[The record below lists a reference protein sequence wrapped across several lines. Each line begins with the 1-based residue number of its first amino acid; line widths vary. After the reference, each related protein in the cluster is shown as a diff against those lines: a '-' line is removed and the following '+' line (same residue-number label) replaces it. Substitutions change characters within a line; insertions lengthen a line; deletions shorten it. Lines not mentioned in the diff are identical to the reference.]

1 MSHFTTLVILP
12 YGSTQVDV
20 YKHLEAFDCL
30 LEELTEADL
39 TSNSPINY
47 SAYTNALS
55 ERSIKEYT
63 EERLAVNPFRFF
75 DYYRHVWFPIWDE
88 DKVYE
93 NNTHPNEFI
102 SCHYLADVPYPEEI
116 EGFMIPE
123 LRDVVFKLKLDSKI
137 LMQTVKVD
145 KHPFRCNTIVTPTGL
160 VYCYDDYEDKQE
172 FYDLCHSIYTQYRD
186 GYVAWALDCH
196 V

>member
-12 YGSTQVDV
+12 YGSTQKDV
-20 YKHLEAFDCL
+20 WEHMQAFDQDTICG
-30 LEELTEADL
+30 EG
-39 TSNSPINY
+39 SNNP
-47 SAYTNALS
+47 
-55 ERSIKEYT
+55 
-63 EERLAVNPFRFF
+63 LAFF

-123 LRDVVFKLKLDSKI
+123 LRDVVFKLKLNSDI
-137 LMQTVKVD
+137 LMQVVKVD

-160 VYCYDDYEDKQE
+160 VYCYDDYENKQE
-172 FYDLCHSIYTQYRD
+172 FYDLCHSIYNQYRD